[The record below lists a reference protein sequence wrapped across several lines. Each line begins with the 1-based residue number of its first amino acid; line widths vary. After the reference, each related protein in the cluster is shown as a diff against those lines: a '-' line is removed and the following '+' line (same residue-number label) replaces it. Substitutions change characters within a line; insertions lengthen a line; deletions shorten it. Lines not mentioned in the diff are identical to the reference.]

1 MKYLLALLAIAV
13 GVAALVYGEG
23 DDSPGLQGIGAVLVI
38 GALVLCVRIARSR
51 RRSGT
56 AGGPP

>member
-13 GVAALVYGEG
+13 GVAAIVYGEG
-23 DDSPGLQGIGAVLVI
+23 DDSPGMQFIGAVLVI
-38 GALVLCVRIARSR
+38 GALVLVVRSVRR
-51 RRSGT
+51 GRRSGT